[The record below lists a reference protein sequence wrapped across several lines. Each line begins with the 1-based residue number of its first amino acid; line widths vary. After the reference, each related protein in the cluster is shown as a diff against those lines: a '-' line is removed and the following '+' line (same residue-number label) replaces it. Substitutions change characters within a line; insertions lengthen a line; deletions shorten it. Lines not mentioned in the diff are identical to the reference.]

1 MFTKTTIAVAHRIG
15 RIRRHRA
22 TNDVMRVILFPIRE
36 KQEKRQ
42 LSKIASISSNL
53 YS

>member
-22 TNDVMRVILFPIRE
+22 TNDVMRVILFPIGE